1 LTDVRRRP
9 ALWAQAQLLAQ
20 DTAEGPD
27 GLAHTPSTVL
37 RGDLAQGRLDYGPP
51 IAVIDIGSNS
61 VRLVVYEGLTRS
73 PTPIFNEKVL
83 CGLGREVQSTGLLA
97 ADAVEKALAALR
109 RFRTLCDRIEVP
121 QLLVIATA
129 ACRDATNGRAFVDE
143 AERVCRSK
151 IELISGK
158 REAELSALGV
168 VSGFH
173 RPDGIV
179 GDLGGGSLEL
189 TDIHG
194 VRVKP
199 GVTLPL
205 GGLALQDVSAK
216 SVKKAEKIVK
226 KALGGARLLAA
237 GAGRTFYAIGGT
249 WRALARLHMWQTGYP
264 LHVMHGYVI
273 PAREA
278 LDFSGLVHRVNP
290 ETLSQIE
297 VVADARRPL
306 LSYAA
311 LVLEHLVRLA
321 RPKDIVISALGVREG
336 LLFSLLTEEERRK
349 DPLIAAASELN
360 LLRSRS
366 PAHGQE
372 LITWTDRF
380 IASSGLD
387 ETAEERRL
395 RHAACLLADIGWRA
409 HPDYRGEQ
417 SLNIIANAAF
427 VAIDHPGRTF
437 LALAVFF
444 RHVGLVD
451 EELSPRLREL
461 ASTRVLD
468 RARVLGAALRVAY
481 LVSASTPGVLPR
493 TPMLVERGRLVLR
506 FDESLKSLAGER
518 VFARLRQLARLI
530 GREPVMDAGNVP
542 ITVAG
547 S

>member
-1 LTDVRRRP
+1 MDI
-9 ALWAQAQLLAQ
+9 
-20 DTAEGPD
+20 
-27 GLAHTPSTVL
+27 
-37 RGDLAQGRLDYGPP
+37 AQGRLDHGPP

-83 CGLGREVQSTGLLA
+83 CGLGREVQTTGLLA
-97 ADAVEKALAALR
+97 ADAVDKALSALR
-109 RFRTLCDRIEVP
+109 RFRALCDRMEVA
-121 QLLVIATA
+121 QLWSIATA
-129 ACRDATNGRAFVDE
+129 AARDASNGKSFVTE
-143 AERVCRSK
+143 AERICGCK
-151 IELISGK
+151 IDVLSGK
-158 REAELSALGV
+158 REAELSSLGV

-189 TDIHG
+189 TEVHG
-194 VRVKP
+194 HRIKG

-216 SVKKAEKIVK
+216 SIKKAEMIVK
-226 KALGGARLLAA
+226 KALDDARLLEG

-264 LHVMHGYVI
+264 LHVMHGYRL
-273 PAREA
+273 PAKEA
-278 LDFSGLVHRVNP
+278 SDFSSLVHRVDP
-290 ETLSQIE
+290 EMLSQIE
-297 VVADARRPL
+297 VVTDARRPL
-306 LSYAA
+306 LAYAA
-311 LVLEHLVRLA
+311 LVLEHLVRTA
-321 RPKDIVISALGVREG
+321 RPKDVVISALGVREG
-336 LLFSLLTEEERRK
+336 LLYSMLDPKEREK
-349 DPLIAAASELN
+349 DPLIAAACELN

-366 PAHGQE
+366 PAHGEE
-372 LITWTDRF
+372 LTAWTDRF
-380 IASSGLD
+380 MASSGIE
-387 ETAEERRL
+387 ETADERRL

-427 VAIDHPGRTF
+427 VAIDHPSRAYI
-437 LALAVFF
+437 ALAVFF

-481 LVSASTPGVLPR
+481 LVSASMPGVLPK

-506 FDESLKSLAGER
+506 FDNGLKALAGER
-518 VFARLRQLARLI
+518 VFIRLRQLARLV
-530 GREPVMDAGNVP
+530 GREPVMEAG
-542 ITVAG
+542 
-547 S
+547 